1 MRRRNG
7 ARSPLLAALKHSIER
22 AAGDAGFGG
31 FCIAVLPGFVDF
43 LSGKTYVGGGR
54 RNLVPVRNEVSPRAR
69 LADFTP
75 RLSGVIFVSQPP
87 LREAFDFERIGLGA
101 IAT

>member
-22 AAGDAGFGG
+22 AAGNAGVGSFR
-31 FCIAVLPGFVDF
+31 IADGAGFVDF
-43 LSGKTYVGGGR
+43 LAGQPDIGGGKTVLIWNGFRPTALLRLIWPR
-54 RNLVPVRNEVSPRAR
+54 RVNL
-69 LADFTP
+69 
-75 RLSGVIFVSQPP
+75 VSQPA
-87 LREAFDFERIGLGA
+87 LREAFDFKRIGLGA